1 MPIMNGIRNSNNI
14 DFYKKYA
21 ILNLDSKLS
30 KFYKLYYMHIYQR
43 KIEKRIIGKLFQGK
57 IITIMGPRQS
67 GKTTLS
73 KSIIEPFGDSGRYF
87 NCELLEIRNNL
98 IPGKPETLYE
108 FVKHYK
114 IIVLDEAQ
122 TVENIGFIL
131 KNFVD
136 TYPEIQIIAT
146 GSSSFDLANKINEPM
161 TGRTYEFTL
170 YPLSYGELDSVNL
183 DQALTF
189 GMYPGIVSAEMADR
203 RDRLQNIATNYLYKD
218 IFNFENIRK
227 PMVFEKLVKT
237 LAREVGTQISTD
249 RLAKTLDTNKATVE
263 RYIALLEQAFI
274 IKRLYSFSRN
284 LTSELKK
291 AYKVYFLDIGLRNV
305 LAEDVVSPEHR
316 ADNGHLFENF
326 FIIERIK
333 HMSNIG
339 HYPSHYFWRTYDKN
353 EVDLIEL
360 EAGNIFAF
368 ECKYTS
374 DQFTKSLHTFN
385 KTYPGSKIALVHKN
399 NLDDFLGV

>member
-1 MPIMNGIRNSNNI
+1 
-14 DFYKKYA
+14 
-21 ILNLDSKLS
+21 
-30 KFYKLYYMHIYQR
+30 MHIYQR
-43 KIEKRIIGKLFQGK
+43 TIEKRILEKLFQGK
-57 IITIMGPRQS
+57 IITILGPRQS

-73 KSIIEPFGDSGRYF
+73 KSIIESFGESGKYF
-87 NCELLEIRNNL
+87 NCELLEMRSKL
-98 IPGKPETLYE
+98 LPGQPEVLYE
-108 FVKHYK
+108 FIKNYK
-114 IIVLDEAQ
+114 IVVLDEAQ

-170 YPLSYGELDSVNL
+170 YPLSYSELTDIHL
-183 DQALTF
+183 DTVLTF
-189 GMYPGIVSAEMADR
+189 GMYPGIVSANQKDKL
-203 RDRLQNIATNYLYKD
+203 DRLQNIATNYLYKD

-237 LAREVGTQISTD
+237 LARECGTHISTD
-249 RLAKTLDTNKATVE
+249 RLAKILDTNKATVE

-291 AYKVYFLDIGLRNV
+291 AYKVYFLDLGLRNV
-305 LAEDVVSPEHR
+305 LAEDVISPENR
-316 ADNGHLFENF
+316 ADNGHVFENF
-326 FIIERIK
+326 FIIERMK
-333 HMSNIG
+333 YLSNLG
-339 HYPSHYFWRTYDKN
+339 HYPSHYFWRTYDKH

-360 EAGNIFAF
+360 ESGIIKAF
-368 ECKYTS
+368 ECKYNS
-374 DQFTKSLHTFN
+374 DQSTKSLHTF
-385 KTYPGSKIALVHKN
+385 KETYPESHTAIVHKN
-399 NLDDFLGV
+399 NLDDFLL